1 MATDL
6 AMEAL
11 HDAASENRWDPPGWW
26 RWMGWMTISMGFSD
40 GFLVYLKWIYIY
52 NYVNMFG
59 YLNNF
64 LLIIMQYFG
73 ESNNYAI
80 FWGI

>member
-1 MATDL
+1 LAVAPGGAEHSMATDL

-40 GFLVYLKWIYIY
+40 GFLVYLKWIYI
-52 NYVNMFG
+52 
-59 YLNNF
+59 
-64 LLIIMQYFG
+64 IM
-73 ESNNYAI
+73 
-80 FWGI
+80 

>member
-11 HDAASENRWDPPGWW
+11 HDAASENRWENPRGWW

-40 GFLVYLKWIYIY
+40 VFLVYLK
-52 NYVNMFG
+52 
-59 YLNNF
+59 
-64 LLIIMQYFG
+64 
-73 ESNNYAI
+73 
-80 FWGI
+80 